1 MKNRF
6 ILFFVIAPL
15 FGLALG
21 GLKIYHSLALK
32 KYEGAPTTFQIHA
45 GEPFSKINYRL
56 GEAGI
61 INSTKIFHRYCQSQN
76 LLTSFKTGIYEI
88 PTGITMLGVIELFQS
103 GKGMLT
109 SVTIPEG
116 KNLYEIAAILEA
128 SKITSAQDFIKVAK
142 DPEFVRSL
150 DLPGD
155 TLEGYLYPETYSF
168 APQTQAREVATAMVR
183 VFRSKTAEL
192 DFSLSPLSPKDVVI
206 LASMVEKETGAGWER
221 PIIAGVF
228 MNRLNKRMRL
238 QSDPTTIYGMWERY
252 NGNLKRSDLL
262 ETTDYNTYKI
272 PALPKGPIANPGIAA
287 IQAVLTPAKHK
298 YIFFVSKN
306 DGTHVFTET
315 LKEHNQ
321 AVDEWQR
328 NRANRQ
334 GRSWRDLNQATN

>member
-6 ILFFVIAPL
+6 ILFFILAPL
-15 FGLALG
+15 LGLALG
-21 GLKIYHSLALK
+21 GLRIYHSLAIS
-32 KYEGAPTTFQIHA
+32 KYEGAPTTFQIHP

-88 PTGITMLGVIELFQS
+88 PTGITMLGIIELFQS
-103 GKGMLT
+103 GRGVLT

-116 KNLYEIAAILEA
+116 KNLYEIADILEA
-128 SKITSAQDFIKVAK
+128 SKITDAKSFIAVAK
-142 DPEFVRSL
+142 DPNFARSL
-150 DLPGD
+150 EIEGE

-168 APQTQAREVATAMVR
+168 SPATPAKDVATAMVR
-183 VFRSKTAEL
+183 VFKSKTASL
-192 DFSLSPLSPKDVVI
+192 DFTITSLSKREVII
-206 LASMVEKETGAGWER
+206 LASLVEKETGAGWER

-228 MNRLNKRMRL
+228 MNRLRKRMRL
-238 QSDPTTIYGMWERY
+238 QSDPTTIYGIWERY
-252 NGNLKRSDLL
+252 NGNIKKSDLL
-262 ETTDYNTYKI
+262 ETTPYNTYKI
-272 PALPKGPIANPGIAA
+272 PALPLGPIANPGLAA
-287 IQAVLTPAKHK
+287 IEATLMPAKHN

-306 DGTHVFTET
+306 DGTHVFSET
-315 LKEHNQ
+315 LKQHNQ

-334 GRSWRDLNQATN
+334 GKSWRDLNQNK